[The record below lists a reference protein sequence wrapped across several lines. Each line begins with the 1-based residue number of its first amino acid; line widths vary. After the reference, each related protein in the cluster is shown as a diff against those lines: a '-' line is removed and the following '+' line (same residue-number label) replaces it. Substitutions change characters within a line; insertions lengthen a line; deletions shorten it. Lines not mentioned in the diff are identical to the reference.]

1 MNLLRHLT
9 LALAV
14 FGLVCT
20 ASPAGAD
27 MKVDFDA
34 LGKKV
39 GRFKITYYWVV
50 FQDRFKGPPS
60 VPLYNMKRKV
70 LAVVTDEFAR
80 RVSMEG
86 TGILRDG
93 RVVNLHEK
101 CAFAKY
107 GWCFMLVDTG
117 KAPFGWG
124 SSEPLHPF
132 RTLAVPNNVLPRGT
146 VVYLPDFDGMP
157 LPGAEGGFE
166 YHDGCFVVEDTGWS
180 LRGQHIDI
188 FALSEEYYQALQKRV
203 DAAASHV
210 DVFVDYPFCPDK
222 AANLKDPES
231 WARDLLKSD

>member
-1 MNLLRHLT
+1 MKSLSTIGFVLLAT
-9 LALAV
+9 ALL
-14 FGLVCT
+14 LV
-20 ASPAGAD
+20 AIPGSAD
-27 MKVDFDA
+27 TKADFDA

-50 FQDRFKGPPS
+50 FQAEFKGRPS
-60 VPLYNMKRKV
+60 VPLYDKKRKV

-93 RVVNLHEK
+93 RVVNLHEECK
-101 CAFAKY
+101 FAKY
-107 GWCFMLVDTG
+107 GWCFMMVDTG

-124 SSEPLHPF
+124 AAEPLHPF

-180 LRGQHIDI
+180 LKGQHIDI
-188 FALSEEYYQALQKRV
+188 FALSEDYYQALHKRV
-203 DAAASHV
+203 DAAAHV
-210 DVFVDYPFCPDK
+210 NVFVDYPFCPDK
-222 AANLKDPES
+222 AVNLKDPES
-231 WARDLLKSD
+231 WARDLLDSD

>member
-1 MNLLRHLT
+1 MSCFKSFCLT
-9 LALAV
+9 LFAFALW
-14 FGLVCT
+14 L
-20 ASPAGAD
+20 SPAASLAGSNA
-27 MKVDFDA
+27 DFDA

-50 FQDRFKGPPS
+50 FQTQFKGAPS
-60 VPLYNMKRKV
+60 VPLYNKKKKV
-70 LAVVTDEFAR
+70 LAVVTDAFAR

-101 CAFAKY
+101 CKFAKY

-117 KAPFGWG
+117 KAPFGYG
-124 SSEPLHPF
+124 SSAPLHPF
-132 RTLAVPNNVLPRGT
+132 RTLAVPNKALPRGT

-180 LRGQHIDI
+180 LSGQHIDI
-188 FALSEEYYQALQKRV
+188 FALSEEYYRALHKRV
-203 DAAASHV
+203 DEANSV
-210 DVFVDYPFCPDK
+210 NVFVDYPFCPDK

-231 WARDLLKSD
+231 WARDLLDSD

>member
-1 MNLLRHLT
+1 MNLILRLF
-9 LALAV
+9 LAV
-14 FGLVCT
+14 VLLGLAGMSST
-20 ASPAGAD
+20 AKAD
-27 MKVDFDA
+27 GNADFDA

-39 GRFKITYYWVV
+39 GRFKITYYWIV
-50 FQDRFKGPPS
+50 FQAEFKGAPS
-60 VPLYNMKRKV
+60 VPLYDKKRKV
-70 LAVVTDEFAR
+70 LAVVTDAFGR

-101 CAFAKY
+101 CSFAKY

-132 RTLAVPNNVLPRGT
+132 RTLAVPNNVLPRGS

-180 LRGQHIDI
+180 LKGQHIDI
-188 FALSEEYYQALQKRV
+188 FALSEDYYKALQARV

-210 DVFVDYPFCPDK
+210 NVFVDYPFCPDK